1 MNKHKSLKSTQSLLE
16 RASALYGFDTAMRGP
31 SEPLS
36 KKIVTEP
43 VSVAEPV
50 KDIKR
55 AVNQR
60 DSDLSNS
67 GQSNSGQSN
76 SGQSNLG
83 QSNLGQSNSGQSAAL
98 TPKQASPAQINDERT
113 AQPIIKTGGHQTIE
127 TPKVSAQPIIHNDV
141 PIAPADMAD
150 QSADRSSVDIVYN
163 NVDIRTVDREWLAQ
177 NNMIVPDGPVTALS
191 EEFRIVKRQLLL
203 AARGGKGVAAVEHGE
218 RILICSANPN
228 EGKTYTSVNL
238 ALSMASEKDNR
249 VLLIDADFAKP
260 SVLSTLNI
268 EGGPGLMDALAD
280 PSLDVNK
287 MVLTT
292 DVNGLSVLP
301 AGSQS
306 NQDTEYLAAART
318 AKIIDKLSKDDP
330 NRIIIFDSPPALAAS
345 PASVLAL
352 HVGQTL
358 MVVHADK
365 TTDSALRD
373 ALNLLSGCDHV
384 QLLLN
389 RANFSPS
396 GRNFGSYY
404 GYGA

>member
-1 MNKHKSLKSTQSLLE
+1 MNKHKSLKSAQSLLE
-16 RASALYGFDTAMRGP
+16 RASDLYGFEKSMRNQ
-31 SEPLS
+31 SADE
-36 KKIVTEP
+36 KKSTPIAPITD
-43 VSVAEPV
+43 SAEPV
-50 KDIKR
+50 QKIDARVDPVSEPKVDTVSKPMNDTDSAPKVDSVSKPKVDAVSKPIEEDKTAAAPAIK
-55 AVNQR
+55 A
-60 DSDLSNS
+60 
-67 GQSNSGQSN
+67 
-76 SGQSNLG
+76 
-83 QSNLGQSNSGQSAAL
+83 AAL
-98 TPKQASPAQINDERT
+98 PVSLDDKEPSFAKTASDNLYKNEAVRKIDRQWLND
-113 AQPIIKTGGHQTIE
+113 
-127 TPKVSAQPIIHNDV
+127 HNLLI
-141 PIAPADMAD
+141 P
-150 QSADRSSVDIVYN
+150 N
-163 NVDIRTVDREWLAQ
+163 
-177 NNMIVPDGPVTALS
+177 GPVTALS

-203 AARGGKGVAAVEHGE
+203 AARGGKGVEAIEHGE

-249 VLLIDADFAKP
+249 VLLVDADFAKP
-260 SVLSTLNI
+260 SILSTLNI

-287 MVLTT
+287 MVLST
-292 DVNGLSVLP
+292 DVEGLSVLP

-373 ALNLLSGCDHV
+373 ALNLLSGCDYV

-396 GRNFGSYY
+396 GRKFGSYY